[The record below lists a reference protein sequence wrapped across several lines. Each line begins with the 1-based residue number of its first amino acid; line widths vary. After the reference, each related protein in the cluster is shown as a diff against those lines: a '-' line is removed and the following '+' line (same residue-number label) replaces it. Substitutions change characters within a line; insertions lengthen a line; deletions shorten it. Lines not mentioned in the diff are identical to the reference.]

1 VFGRESEVRRSGR
14 EKNVYMVMVVRI
26 GGALVGRLESGCC
39 IAVRRTSVVWV
50 TYSDRSQK

>member
-1 VFGRESEVRRSGR
+1 MFGRESEVRRSGR

-39 IAVRRTSVVWV
+39 IAVHRTSVWCG
-50 TYSDRSQK
+50 